1 MRYMV
6 METHLAYAVVL
17 GQDGSVLKVA
27 NRRYQV
33 GEKVNDIIPMK
44 LD

>member
-17 GQDGSVLKVA
+17 GQDGSMLKAA
-27 NRRYQV
+27 NRDYQV
-33 GEKVNDIIPMK
+33 GEIVSDIIPMR
-44 LD
+44 